1 MRMTGAVS
9 GHGRTGGGVKE
20 VYTGVYEE
28 WFPRGVTLSAALF
41 PQVNGDYHKA
51 GPLRWT
57 RGHAQT
63 QPHCGHTRMYTNTH
77 TYTQPDV
84 RSRWNMDPNGCVPS
98 LKGPRVDLSAV
109 KQLVQLPRGEEGGS
123 SEPEVTGLNPNPRRK
138 HLALRRRHASAF
150 YADLW
155 RRNLWAERTAVSGP
169 DIIAELK
176 LSLHPVPKN
185 IHLDEPEKNLSLN
198 KARLFVFPDR

>member
-1 MRMTGAVS
+1 MDTGS
-9 GHGRTGGGVKE
+9 R
-20 VYTGVYEE
+20 
-28 WFPRGVTLSAALF
+28 
-41 PQVNGDYHKA
+41 
-51 GPLRWT
+51 
-57 RGHAQT
+57 
-63 QPHCGHTRMYTNTH
+63 TNTATLRPH
-77 TYTQPDV
+77 TYVHKHTHMYTQPDV

-109 KQLVQLPRGEEGGS
+109 KQLVQLPWGEEGDS

-138 HLALRRRHASAF
+138 HLAWRRRHASAF

-155 RRNLWAERTAVSGP
+155 RRNLWAERIAVSEP

-185 IHLDEPEKNLSLN
+185 IHLDEPEKNLSWIKL
-198 KARLFVFPDR
+198 ACLYFPTDYSPYNVELTQTS